1 MLARPVELQQIELA
15 LLGAAPALVAMAIV
29 DFMDAKRPEPRSTLR
44 RVALAGAISAL
55 PVVLVGEILKQVGP
69 TAGYAGALWLSFV
82 IAAIPEE
89 AAKLASVFLMAWRRP
104 EFDERMDG
112 IVYGARAG
120 LGFAL
125 VENVAYLLLLPHSFS
140 EYLQLYVARAVLAV
154 PGHAIWGGVAGYF
167 AARRRFDG
175 RGPGLWG
182 GFGLAVLMHGLY
194 DAWVFCAPV
203 AIADGHLWLA
213 STVAGIP
220 VVIYAGPAIII
231 LLGAMLLRSLAQR
244 AIADDD
250 ADEAAMIGRW
260 AHPHRHH
267 ASGHTAR

>member
-1 MLARPVELQQIELA
+1 MELQQIELA
-15 LLGAAPALVAMAIV
+15 LLGAAPALLAMAIV
-29 DFMDAKRPEPRSTLR
+29 DWMDAKRPEPQRTLR

-55 PVVLVGEILKQVGP
+55 PVILIGQVLKLAMP
-69 TAGYAGALWLSFV
+69 SSGYAAALFMSFV

-89 AAKLASVFLMAWRRP
+89 AAKLASVWLMAWRRP

-125 VENVAYLLLLPHSFS
+125 VENVAYLLLLPHSFG
-140 EYLQLYVARAVLAV
+140 EYLQLFIARAVLAV

-182 GFGLAVLMHGLY
+182 GYGLAVLMHGLY

-203 AIADGHLWLA
+203 AILDGHGWLA
-213 STVAGIP
+213 LTLGGLP
-220 VVIYAGPAIII
+220 VVIYAGPALMI
-231 LLGAMLLRSLAQR
+231 LGGAWFLRTLAQR
-244 AIADDD
+244 ALDDD
-250 ADEAAMIGRW
+250 DDDEAAMIERW
-260 AHPHRHH
+260 AHPQHYHPTAHR
-267 ASGHTAR
+267 RR

>member
-1 MLARPVELQQIELA
+1 VELQQLELA
-15 LLGAAPALVAMAIV
+15 LLGAAPALLAMAII
-29 DFMDAKRPEPRSTLR
+29 DAMDAKRPEPRSTLR

-55 PVVLVGEILKQVGP
+55 PVILLGELLKLASP
-69 TAGYAGALWLSFV
+69 APGYAAALWMSFM

-89 AAKLASVFLMAWRRP
+89 AAKLASVYLMAWRRP

-140 EYLQLYVARAVLAV
+140 EYLQLFIARAVLAV

-175 RGPGLWG
+175 RGPGWWG

-203 AIADGHLWLA
+203 AIGDGHHWLA
-213 STVAGIP
+213 MTLGGVP
-220 VVIYAGPAIII
+220 VVVYAGPALMI
-231 LLGAMLLRSLAQR
+231 LGGALLLRTLAQQ
-244 AIADDD
+244 ALDDD
-250 ADEAAMIGRW
+250 DDDEAAMIERW
-260 AHPHRHH
+260 AHPHRYHP
-267 ASGHTAR
+267 TAHGRR